1 MTNRLALFAHS
12 FIYYE
17 IVHIV
22 HIQNNMKIRMK
33 VVHKKTNRIN
43 KKLGERK
50 GKKSVRQN

>member
-1 MTNRLALFAHS
+1 
-12 FIYYE
+12 
-17 IVHIV
+17 
-22 HIQNNMKIRMK
+22 MKIRMK